1 MSQGRDGGQAP
12 RRAPSRP
19 LPLNLIH
26 TNKVP
31 KPSGTRAP
39 GRLVITL
46 QGPEGLPLGDALKLL
61 RGDLSHLGYL
71 FLRRAVHASTKTTRP
86 GK

>member
-1 MSQGRDGGQAP
+1 MRQRRAGAQAQ

-31 KPSGTRAP
+31 KPSGTGAR

-46 QGPEGLPLGDALKLL
+46 QDPEGLPLGDALKLL
-61 RGDLSHLGYL
+61 RGDLSPLGYL
-71 FLRRAVHASTKTTRP
+71 FLRRAVHGSTKTT
-86 GK
+86 